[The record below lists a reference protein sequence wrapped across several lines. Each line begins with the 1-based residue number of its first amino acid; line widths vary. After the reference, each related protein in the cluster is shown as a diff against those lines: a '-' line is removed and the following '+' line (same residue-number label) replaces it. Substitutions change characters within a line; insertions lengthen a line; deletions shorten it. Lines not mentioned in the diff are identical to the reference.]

1 MLYFHKKNIGYMLRG
16 TCIETLPRPQEFKC
30 TDNALP
36 DIEIPGSA
44 TIHHRGHMTLASVVE
59 RWQWSCHYRFY
70 DYGLSR
76 LGMEPFRIRVK
87 RSFRLRY

>member
-1 MLYFHKKNIGYMLRG
+1 MLMG

-44 TIHHRGHMTLASVVE
+44 TIHHRGHMPLTSVAE
-59 RWQWSCHYRFY
+59 RWQGSCHYLCY
-70 DYGLSR
+70 DCSQLR
-76 LGMEPFRIRVK
+76 LGMEPFLIRVK
-87 RSFRLRY
+87 SSYRLRD